1 MYVSS
6 RVRNHILEQQKL
18 GKVLLYMKLNT
29 RITLTSF
36 WYFIVSAWTLNFY
49 LASISFAT
57 LSMYFVD
64 WFNFAIV
71 PAFIRNLR
79 VEQYCVLL
87 VNKCLYIDSR
97 LNLCFM
103 LILIAS
109 VRWEIRQNLTMFFVS
124 FPVKGTWE
132 GVFFIKV
139 AGYFLPTAIL
149 PKMNFFCRFF
159 FRLC

>member
-1 MYVSS
+1 
-6 RVRNHILEQQKL
+6 
-18 GKVLLYMKLNT
+18 MKLNT

-103 LILIAS
+103 LILIAP

-132 GVFFIKV
+132 GVFLLKLQAIFYQLQFYQRWTSF
-139 AGYFLPTAIL
+139 AG
-149 PKMNFFCRFF
+149 FF
-159 FRLC
+159 F